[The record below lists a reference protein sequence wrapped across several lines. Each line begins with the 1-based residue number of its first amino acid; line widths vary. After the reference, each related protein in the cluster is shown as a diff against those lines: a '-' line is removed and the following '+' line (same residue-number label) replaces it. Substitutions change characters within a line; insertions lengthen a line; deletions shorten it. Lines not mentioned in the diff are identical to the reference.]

1 MASWQI
7 VVLIC
12 VASSVFVAWPLV
24 KAPFL
29 KRAIKNK
36 PNQDLTQVELYK
48 EHLADLDASL
58 ARGDIEQV
66 QYEQLKLELQK
77 TLLAESEQ
85 AVYQKEL
92 KTGGKKA
99 LIAFALVIPVLCILV
114 YVQTG
119 AKSDWEIYQEL
130 QELSESK
137 TAEEHR
143 AKMQELA
150 VMIQARIQHTPDNLQ
165 LQNLLAQS
173 SMALQDYDQAVQAYS
188 AILEVAPES
197 PRIMSNLAQAMFY
210 RAGNNVTPEVREYTQ
225 KALEL
230 APMMPEM
237 LGLAGI
243 DAKNQGDLRGAIKY
257 WKRAVMHMDKNSR
270 AAQGYLNGI
279 AKAEKALKDAGESLD
294 EPEQPKED
302 GGASVVLNVSLD
314 DNANVD
320 PSDTLFIYARA
331 WQGAKMPL
339 AIKRLTAAQL
349 PTTVTLDESMAMA
362 PGMSITSAEQLELVA
377 RISKS
382 GTPAARSGDWQGS
395 MGPIVLSEL
404 KDAVNLKIDQQVP

>member
-7 VVLIC
+7 LVLIC
-12 VASSVFVAWPLV
+12 AASSLFIIWPLI

-36 PNQDLTQVELYK
+36 TEQDQTQIELYK
-48 EHLADLDASL
+48 EHLVDLEASL
-58 ARGDIEQV
+58 QRGDIDEQ
-66 QYEQLKLELQK
+66 QFEQLKVELQK
-77 TLLAESEQ
+77 TLLAEREQ
-85 AVYQKEL
+85 GVYKQEL

-99 LIAFALVIPVLCILV
+99 LIAFAVLAPIFSLFV
-114 YVQTG
+114 YTQTG
-119 AKSDWEIYQEL
+119 AKTDWEIYQLL
-130 QELSESK
+130 QQLSDVK
-137 TAEEHR
+137 TQEEHR

-150 VMIQARIQHTPDNLQ
+150 VMLQARIQQTPDNLQ

-188 AILEVAPES
+188 AILEAVPDSA
-197 PRIMSNLAQAMFY
+197 RTIANLAQAMFY
-210 RAGNNVTPEVREYTQ
+210 RAGNKVTPQVREYTH

-257 WKRAVMHMDKNSR
+257 WKRAVSTMNKNSS
-270 AAQGYLNGI
+270 AARGYLNGI
-279 AKAEKALKDAGESLD
+279 AKAEKALKDAGESL
-294 EPEQPKED
+294 ED
-302 GGASVVLNVSLD
+302 PPAAADDGASIVVNVALKEGAKVSET
-314 DNANVD
+314 
-320 PSDTLFIYARA
+320 DTLFVYARA

-339 AIKRLTAAQL
+339 AIKRMTAGQL
-349 PTTVTLDESMAMA
+349 PAKVTLNEAMAMA
-362 PGMSITSAEQLELVA
+362 PGMSITTAEQLEVVA

-382 GTPAARSGDWQGS
+382 GTPAAKSGDWQGS
-395 MGPIVLSEL
+395 MGPIVLDEL
-404 KDAVNLKIDQQVP
+404 QGEISIKIDQQVP